1 MAKEN
6 TIPDYTE
13 FLNDFLESKDS
24 QLGQFKYTDEIEF
37 DSQFPVDDFGV
48 ITGGITR
55 TNRSPTRVEMNS
67 VDNALY
73 VYQDGEVRVALNA
86 DGVYFFT
93 PSGVGSGA
101 IVGFGT
107 NELMFIADAGSS
119 NIIFNASTFS
129 ADTDDALDLGTDTEL
144 WKTTYTYVLGLKDGM
159 TAPSAIT
166 DIAQIYVDTADG
178 DLKVK
183 FGDGTVKTI
192 VTDT

>member
-1 MAKEN
+1 MADDFS
-6 TIPDYTE
+6 IPDYTK
-13 FLNDFLESKDS
+13 FLSDVGESKDS
-24 QLGQFKYTDEIEF
+24 PVKDFKYVDEIEF
-37 DSQFPVDDFGV
+37 DSQYPVDDIG
-48 ITGGITR
+48 ILTGGIIR

-73 VYQDGEVRVALNA
+73 LYQDGEIRVALNA
-86 DGVYFFT
+86 DGIYFST

-129 ADTDDALDLGTDTEL
+129 ADTDNTLDLGTDTEL
-144 WKTTYTYVLGLKDGM
+144 WATTYTYVLGLKDGM
-159 TAPSAIT
+159 TAPSTISG
-166 DIAQIYVDTADG
+166 IAQIYVDTADG